1 MKAGKRNTYLIVY
14 NKLLSIFTSPL
25 YGIKFYATVRRIIG
39 KHVNGVLY
47 LEPEE
52 DTTVIS
58 KGKGDELTSENF
70 LNTFLSNGVSGYRLR
85 ENYGGVEIFYKR
97 KRNNNISHVIY
108 FHNKTEEFTLSYIKT
123 VS

>member
-1 MKAGKRNTYLIVY
+1 MKAGKRNTYLMVY

-25 YGIKFYATVRRIIG
+25 YGINFYATVRRVIG
-39 KHVNGVLY
+39 KHVNDVLY

-58 KGKGDELTSENF
+58 KGQGVKLTSENF

-85 ENYGGVEIFYKR
+85 ENYGGIEIFYKR

-108 FHNKTEEFTLSYIKT
+108 FHNKTEEFTLS
-123 VS
+123 

>member
-1 MKAGKRNTYLIVY
+1 MKAGKRNNYWMVY

-25 YGIKFYATVRRIIG
+25 YGIKFYATVRQIVG
-39 KHVNGVLY
+39 KQVNGVLQ
-47 LEPEE
+47 LEPDEH
-52 DTTVIS
+52 TTVIS

-85 ENYGGVEIFYKR
+85 ENYGGIEIFYTR

-108 FHNKTEEFTLSYIKT
+108 FHNKTEEFTLG
-123 VS
+123 